1 MVIFLGSCSP
11 QESLLESE
19 PTLTIEAPTPTE
31 APMAARVNGEGILL
45 TDYEAEYQ
53 RYQDALVMMDKEED
67 AEQIKE
73 NVLNEMINQSLLVQG
88 AREAGYDPAEA
99 DVQAKY
105 DELATE
111 LGGEDAL
118 RSWMFENHF
127 DDQSFRHRLTE
138 ELAAIWMRNQ
148 IISSVPL
155 NATQVHARQILV
167 TNETLAI
174 SIERQL
180 QVGTDFET
188 LARQNDPL
196 TAGELGWFPRGYLLQ
211 PEVENAA
218 FALNPGEYSAIIR
231 TSYGYHI
238 VFVIEKDEQYP
249 LSPDALTFVRKNVLR
264 DWLETRREQS
274 TIEIILP

>member
-1 MVIFLGSCSP
+1 M
-11 QESLLESE
+11 ESE

-53 RYQDALVMMDKEED
+53 RYQDALVMMGKEED

-88 AREAGYDPAEA
+88 AREAGYTPSEVDA
-99 DVQAKY
+99 QAKY

-118 RSWMFENHF
+118 RTWMFENHF

-167 TNETLAI
+167 NNEALAI
-174 SIERQL
+174 SVERQL

-188 LARQNDPL
+188 LARQYDPL

-249 LSPDALTFVRKNVLR
+249 LSPDALTFVWKNALR